1 MEGLNKK
8 YLDYLTEQDVIK
20 RYAERRNIPIDEIE
34 DLYNSFRKWVT
45 FKLNDTSLSPKTGFI
60 FPHFGTFFHRHLIME
75 DLKKSDRNPK
85 YKRAEEQLLRYMI
98 GHQGTKFK

>member
-1 MEGLNKK
+1 MASVKKEYLN
-8 YLDYLTEQDVIK
+8 YLTERDVIK

-34 DLYNSFRKWVT
+34 DLYNAFRKWIT

-60 FPHFGTFFHRHLIME
+60 FPHFASFFHRHLEMD

-85 YKRAEEQLLRYMI
+85 YKRAEEQLLRYMR
-98 GHQGTKFK
+98 GHIGTKFK